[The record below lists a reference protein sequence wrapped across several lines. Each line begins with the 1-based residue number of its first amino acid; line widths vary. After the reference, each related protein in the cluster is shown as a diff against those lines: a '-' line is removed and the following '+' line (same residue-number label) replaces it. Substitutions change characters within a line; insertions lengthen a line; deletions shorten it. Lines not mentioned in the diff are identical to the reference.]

1 MSWMHVELRFDA
13 SQVPGWISKSLQKV
27 MPEFASLRRLRS
39 RPSKLSRYA
48 LLLLHLKVCT
58 SPFATAIVHA
68 SDCPAHSSALLGLL
82 SNARRSFRSALPQD
96 PRLQTPSTL
105 LFAKGLLH
113 YLQDTEYQ
121 VSPST
126 PLLSTAIDENGWV
139 CGKLLGYLAPCQ
151 VQFSA
156 SIYNSVRQA
165 WHPFAWPQ
173 SASV

>member
-1 MSWMHVELRFDA
+1 MHVELRFDA
-13 SQVPGWISKSLQKV
+13 SQVPRWISRSLQKV
-27 MPEFASLRRLRS
+27 MPEFASLRRSRS

-58 SPFATAIVHA
+58 SPFAATILHPG
-68 SDCPAHSSALLGLL
+68 DCSAHLSVLLGVL
-82 SNARRSFRSALPQD
+82 SDARRSFRSALPQD

-113 YLQDTEYQ
+113 CLQDTEYQ

-139 CGKLLGYLAPCQ
+139 CGKLLCYLTPCL
-151 VQFSA
+151 QFSA
-156 SIYNSVRQA
+156 STHNNFRQA
-165 WHPFAWPQ
+165 
-173 SASV
+173 